1 MAGSGLQESG
11 LLRARPGIDH
21 AEQVE
26 AFEHGLELLV
36 VDVRDD
42 LHVDRRAPQ
51 RRQRLQAVGPQHG
64 LFDGG
69 PVLAIDG
76 LVGGGLVDRPAE
88 GGGGSGKGGA
98 EQGAMRVGG
107 LHRHVPVGH
116 PHALAVGGPE
126 RPVGDLDAGRPRHEP
141 QLAEVRV
148 AQGPIVEQG
157 AGEVEEDG
165 LHDTPARARS
175 SAHFRSADG
184 RRLGRCSV
192 GHPSTGV

>member
-1 MAGSGLQESG
+1 MGSNCSSSMFDTICTWID
-11 LLRARPGIDH
+11 AR
-21 AEQVE
+21 
-26 AFEHGLELLV
+26 
-36 VDVRDD
+36 
-42 LHVDRRAPQ
+42 RRVG
-51 RRQRLQAVGPQHG
+51 QRLQAVGPQHG
-64 LFDGG
+64 LLDGG

-88 GGGGSGKGGA
+88 GDGGGGKGGA
-98 EQGAMRVGG
+98 EQGAVRVGG
-107 LHRHVPVGH
+107 LHGHGPVGH
-116 PHALAVGGPE
+116 AHALAVGGPQLA
-126 RPVGDLDAGRPRHEP
+126 VGGLDAGRPGHEA

-165 LHDTPARARS
+165 PHDTPARARS
-175 SAHFRSADG
+175 SAHFCSAAG